1 MPIREQAGAVLAVRV
16 RFHLVHFDFDHPS
29 FMHEQLLQENL
40 RLSRPAALAPLVMIV
55 EPFKA

>member
-29 FMHEQLLQENL
+29 FMHEQLLQENIC
-40 RLSRPAALAPLVMIV
+40 AYLVRQL
-55 EPFKA
+55 